1 MENKCFGIMPTSDPD
16 GYAQGHFSRVYQ
28 YIIVPACKAAGF
40 SAVRA
45 DDPTANDTA
54 MDILK
59 NMIESDMVIC
69 DISSKNANALYAF
82 AIRQSIN
89 LPVTLIKDVKTS
101 VSFNIQEFDYVEYDD
116 SLRIDTVQMETE
128 VLGNTLMRTF
138 ANKAATNS
146 LLSKLDIVSAQ
157 PTDTSIPLAQEET
170 KKESHLPVISPLPDY
185 VGDPITQPQEID
197 KLKAGD
203 SIFHMNYG
211 KGEIASIKKMG
222 KDKMAEF
229 QFESGSKMLMLM
241 TSGVLRK
248 IKVIAINVLGV
259 SVVRGGG
266 PPPPHNLFYDL
277 FW

>member
-1 MENKCFGIMPTSDPD
+1 MEQKCFVIMPTSDPD
-16 GYAQGHFSRVYQ
+16 GYAQGHFGRVYQ

-40 SAVRA
+40 NAVRA
-45 DDPTANDTA
+45 DDPTGNETA

-59 NMIESDMVIC
+59 NMIDCDMVIC

-82 AIRQSIN
+82 AIRHSLN
-89 LPVTLIKDVKTS
+89 LPVALIKDAKTNI
-101 VSFNIQEFDYVEYDD
+101 SFNIQEFDNLEYDD

-128 VLGNTLMRTF
+128 VLGNTLKKTF
-138 ANKAATNS
+138 ANKATINS
-146 LLSKLDIVSAQ
+146 LLSKLDIGPAQ
-157 PTDTSIPLAQEET
+157 SINTSNTFAQEET
-170 KKESHLPVISPLPDY
+170 KKESHLPIISPLPDY

-203 SIFHMNYG
+203 FIFHMNYG

-248 IKVIAINVLGV
+248 IK
-259 SVVRGGG
+259 
-266 PPPPHNLFYDL
+266 
-277 FW
+277 

>member
-1 MENKCFGIMPTSDPD
+1 MPTSDPD
-16 GYAQGHFSRVYQ
+16 GYAQGHFGRVYH

-59 NMIESDMVIC
+59 NMIEGDMVIC

-157 PTDTSIPLAQEET
+157 PTDTSNTFAQEET

-197 KLKAGD
+197 KLKVGD
-203 SIFHMNYG
+203 FIFHMNYG
-211 KGEIASIKKMG
+211 KGEIANIKKMG

-248 IKVIAINVLGV
+248 IK
-259 SVVRGGG
+259 
-266 PPPPHNLFYDL
+266 
-277 FW
+277 

>member
-1 MENKCFGIMPTSDPD
+1 MPTSDPD
-16 GYAQGHFSRVYQ
+16 GYAQGHFGRVYH

-248 IKVIAINVLGV
+248 IK
-259 SVVRGGG
+259 
-266 PPPPHNLFYDL
+266 
-277 FW
+277 